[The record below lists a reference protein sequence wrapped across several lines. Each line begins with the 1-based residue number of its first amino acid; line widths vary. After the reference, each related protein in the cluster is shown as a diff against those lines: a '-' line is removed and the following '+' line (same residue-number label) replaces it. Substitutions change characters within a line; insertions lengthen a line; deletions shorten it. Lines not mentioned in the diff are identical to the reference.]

1 MQALVNYDVGME
13 FEPRLRD
20 RSRWSIGS
28 ACSVA
33 RLLDVLSTKTAFLV
47 VRECLFGT
55 TRFED
60 FTTRIGAS
68 APAVSR
74 ALKQLEAAEIVY
86 RVPYQESGQRAR
98 DEYRLTPAG
107 EDLLP
112 VFLALMQW
120 GDKYLHDG
128 KPPLRFVDAATGR
141 RLGVRVTDELDV
153 PGTDPGDI
161 EICWN
166 EPEPAH

>member
-1 MQALVNYDVGME
+1 ME

-20 RSRWSIGS
+20 RTRWSTGN

-47 VRECLFGT
+47 VRECFYGT
-55 TRFED
+55 RRFED
-60 FTTRIGAS
+60 FAARLGVS

-74 ALKQLEAAEIVY
+74 ALKQLEAADIIT
-86 RVPYQESGQRAR
+86 RVPYRESGSRAR

-112 VFLALMQW
+112 VVLALAQW
-120 GDKYLHDG
+120 GDKYLQNG
-128 KPPLRFVDAATGR
+128 SPPLSYVDAATQR
-141 RLGVRVTDELDV
+141 PLAVCVTDD
-153 PGTDPGDI
+153 PDRASTDPDDI
-161 EICWN
+161 EIRWN
-166 EPEPAH
+166 ARGRSG

>member
-1 MQALVNYDVGME
+1 ME

>member
-1 MQALVNYDVGME
+1 ME

-20 RSRWSIGS
+20 RARWSTGD

-47 VRECLFGT
+47 VRECFYGT
-55 TRFED
+55 SRFED
-60 FTTRIGAS
+60 FMSRIGAS

-74 ALKQLEAAEIVY
+74 ALKQLEAAGIIT
-86 RVPYQESGQRAR
+86 RVPYQEAGQRAR

-112 VFLALMQW
+112 VMLALTQW
-120 GDKYLHDG
+120 GDKYLQDG
-128 KPPLRFVDAATGR
+128 TPPLSFVDATTQR
-141 RLGVRVTDELDV
+141 RVGVRVTDDLDG
-153 PGTDPGDI
+153 PKTDADDI
-161 EICWN
+161 EIRWN
-166 EPEPAH
+166 PPPRSR